1 MRDQVFRD
9 LMAAVCAPVTVVTTM
24 GGTTV
29 GVTSA
34 GEAGPHGATVSAF
47 ASLSLRPPLVTVAL
61 DRRSALLARIQQNGR
76 FGVNVLGAGD
86 DEIALR
92 FASPVFAGTAF
103 AGPVFAS
110 TSAAGRFAGVP
121 WTPAHGLPRLD
132 CAAAWAE
139 CELAQVVDGG
149 DHLLLIGLVTHAESR
164 QAAPLVYGHR
174 TFGTHSRFASRPRR
188 PIDDT
193 IAACAR

>member
-9 LMAAVCAPVTVVTTM
+9 LMAAVCAPVTVVTT
-24 GGTTV
+24 
-29 GVTSA
+29 A
-34 GEAGPHGATVSAF
+34 DEAGPHGATVSAF

-61 DRRSALLARIQQNGR
+61 DRRSALLARVLAAR
-76 FGVNVLGAGD
+76 RLGVNVLASGD
-86 DEIALR
+86 DDIALR
-92 FASPVFAGTAF
+92 FAQA
-103 AGPVFAS
+103 AS
-110 TSAAGRFAGVP
+110 GMRFAGVA

-139 CELAQVVDGG
+139 CELRQVVDGG
-149 DHLLLIGLVTHAESR
+149 DHLLLIALVTHAESR

-174 TFGTHSRFASRPRR
+174 TFGTHSRFDRRPRR
-188 PIDDT
+188 PIDDA